1 MDVMLIVVTWKN
13 INCVLKH
20 AEGIVSSTEK
30 IFWIIVNS
38 CFSSHRNSINVAKSP
53 RIKSDLNCRY
63 KWKHCVSKRFTKF
76 HWFFRLT
83 SNFSSDQTF
92 QEMCLAV
99 DVICFVNW
107 RMWLKN
113 EKVRLQIFK
122 VCEHH
127 FQVVDYLISL

>member
-20 AEGIVSSTEK
+20 AEEIVSSTEK

-38 CFSSHRNSINVAKSP
+38 WFSSHRNSINVSKSP
-53 RIKSDLNCRY
+53 ESSQTLIVR
-63 KWKHCVSKRFTKF
+63 WKHCVSKRFTKF
-76 HWFFRLT
+76 NQFFRLT

-92 QEMCLAV
+92 QEMSLAV